1 MVMSK
6 VLIIGACGYIG
17 RRLVKA
23 SLALGHPTF
32 ILYRPHT
39 TLSHLDKCQMLMAFK
54 MEGANL
60 LQGSLDD
67 HESLVS
73 ALKKV
78 DVVVSSI
85 ASDSI
90 LEQLK
95 LIEAIKEVG
104 TIKRYL
110 PSEFGMDVDRM
121 EHAIPPGSLMFVEKR
136 TVRRAIE
143 AANIPY
149 TYISP
154 NCFAGIFLAGLA
166 QLATFMPPTHHVNI
180 YGQGDKKCIWVDE
193 DDAAMYTMMAI
204 DDERT
209 LNKVLYV
216 RPPSNILT
224 QLEVVQLWE
233 KLSGNN
239 SLNKTFLSKEDWLS
253 TINSTILTI
262 LIDRSIDQCVF
273 VCFHACMFVCTNC
286 LSTDGHLMHAC
297 MQKYHSLSRSQ
308 WLTCIRF
315 STVVI
320 WSLKCSRELTAMI
333 YTQITNMLQL
343 KNT

>member
-1 MVMSK
+1 MDRKEGGMVASK
-6 VLIIGACGYIG
+6 EEVDRVLIIGAGGYIG
-17 RRLVKA
+17 KRLVKA
-23 SLALGHPTF
+23 SIALGHPTF
-32 ILYRPHT
+32 ILYRPHI
-39 TLSHLDKCQMLMAFK
+39 SHLHKCQMLMAFK
-54 MEGANL
+54 MQGAIL
-60 LQGSLDD
+60 LPGSLDD

-121 EHAIPPGSLMFVEKR
+121 EHAIPPGNLVFIDKR
-136 TVRRAIE
+136 RVRRAIE

-149 TYISP
+149 TYVSP

-166 QLATFMPPTHHVNI
+166 QLATFMPPTQHVNI

-204 DDERT
+204 DDDRT

-224 QLEVVQLWE
+224 QMEVVQLWE
-233 KLSGNN
+233 KLSGNK
-239 SLNKTFLSKEDWLS
+239 LNKTFLSKADWLS
-253 TINSTILTI
+253 TINKVPFLEQIA
-262 LIDRSIDQCVF
+262 V
-273 VCFHACMFVCTNC
+273 A
-286 LSTDGHLMHAC
+286 HLYQIFYC
-297 MQKYHSLSRSQ
+297 GDLEFEVLQQQGTRGGVDSNDLYPDYKYVTAEEYLK
-308 WLTCIRF
+308 RF
-315 STVVI
+315 
-320 WSLKCSRELTAMI
+320 A
-333 YTQITNMLQL
+333 
-343 KNT
+343 